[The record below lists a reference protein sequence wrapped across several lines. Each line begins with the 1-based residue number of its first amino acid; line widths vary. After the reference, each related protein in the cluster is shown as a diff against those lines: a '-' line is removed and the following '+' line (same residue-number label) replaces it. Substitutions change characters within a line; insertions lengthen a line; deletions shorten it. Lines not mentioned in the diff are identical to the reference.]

1 MPLPQETA
9 EPGQPQKAE
18 SIVDAKRPA
27 QAESVA
33 DSEGFGVLITVQEGR
48 FHQIKR
54 MAKAVGREVLY
65 LKRLSMGSLRLDA
78 ALRPGEYRPLTEEEI
93 ESLKRSRKETAKEE

>member
-1 MPLPQETA
+1 M
-9 EPGQPQKAE
+9 
-18 SIVDAKRPA
+18 
-27 QAESVA
+27 
-33 DSEGFGVLITVQEGR
+33 LITVQEGR